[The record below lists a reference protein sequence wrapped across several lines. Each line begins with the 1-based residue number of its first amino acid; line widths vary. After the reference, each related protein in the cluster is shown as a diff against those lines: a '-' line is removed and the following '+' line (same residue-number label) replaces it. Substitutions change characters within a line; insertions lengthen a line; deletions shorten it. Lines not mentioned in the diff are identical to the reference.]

1 MRKNCI
7 LIWGIL
13 QRIGGNLDFKNIKY
27 KIMWSDNETT
37 EDFLGFKIHADLLL
51 DVIKDETVLPVTI
64 GVFGDWGSGKSSIL
78 KIIHEELKGK
88 DDDSLKDDT
97 LVLYFN
103 GWVFEGYDDAKA
115 ALLES
120 IIEQFGKH
128 KQLKNKVK
136 DETIKLLKSVNW
148 MRILGLSFKK
158 VILPTVAAYFTGGLS
173 LVPFLLQ
180 EFSQFNAKDLSEK
193 LTSDNAED
201 FLKDIIRKK
210 GVDETSL
217 VRDFRNDFKTM
228 MDKSKIKRL
237 VVMIDDLD
245 RCTPDRIIENLE
257 AVKLFLNV
265 DKTAFIIGADPRI
278 VRRAIEFRY
287 KTDDIKNSIDSDS
300 RNKRIVSD
308 YLEKLIQ
315 VPYNLPKL
323 SDREVETYMTL
334 LFCKKEIEPESF
346 NKILVEFYKNRTNRY
361 GAFGLGDI
369 QDILSD
375 GDKNK
380 LSKSVSLIAS
390 LSPIITD
397 GLNGNP
403 RQIKRFLNTFTLR
416 KRLVDIANIPNFR
429 IDILIKLM
437 VLEYSELA
445 LFQKIYEWQ
454 VSQNGEPKELNELET
469 LVQEHKKEDIKK
481 RFSSDWASDKLI
493 KWLTIEPKLSGTDLR
508 DYFWISRDQLEKSIS
523 GSSLIPVHIRNLC
536 KSLLEAGSGSILTNT
551 IETEVIG
558 KLDEKNLENLLYL
571 LEKELLKAPE
581 NGDIHK
587 VFIELMSKKVNCIDS
602 YKRIIRQVDNTKI
615 PFSLRHD
622 FNSAAKQN
630 PDIESIYPIFNPQSQ
645 IRKALNSKTK

>member
-1 MRKNCI
+1 
-7 LIWGIL
+7 
-13 QRIGGNLDFKNIKY
+13 
-27 KIMWSDNETT
+27 MWSDNETA
-37 EDFLGFKIHADLLL
+37 EDLLGFKVHADLLI
-51 DVIKDETVLPVTI
+51 DVIRDESVLPVTI

-78 KIIHEELKGK
+78 KIIYNELKGK
-88 DDDSLKDDT
+88 DEDTLKDDT
-97 LVLYFN
+97 LVLHFN

-136 DETIKLLKSVNW
+136 DETVKLLKSVNW

-158 VILPTVAAYFTGGLS
+158 VILPTAAAYFTGGLS

-180 EFSQFNAKDLSEK
+180 EFSQFSAKDLSEK
-193 LTSDNAED
+193 LTGDNVEE
-201 FLKDIIRKK
+201 FLKDILKK
-210 GVDETSL
+210 KEIEETTL
-217 VRDFRNDFKTM
+217 VRDFRDDFKTM
-228 MDKSKIKRL
+228 IDKSKIKRL

-287 KTDDIKNSIDSDS
+287 KTDDIKNSIDPDS

-334 LFCKKEIEPESF
+334 LFCKKEIQQESF
-346 NKILVEFYKNRTNRY
+346 NKILVEFYKNRETNRY

-369 QDILSD
+369 QSIGGLLTEE
-375 GDKNK
+375 DKNK

-416 KRLVDIANIPNFR
+416 KRLVDIANIPDFQ
-429 IDILIKLM
+429 IEVLIKLM
-437 VLEYSELA
+437 VLEYSALS
-445 LFQKIYEWQ
+445 LFQEIYEWQ
-454 VSQNGEPKELNELET
+454 ENQNGEPKEIIELEK
-469 LVQEHKKEDIKK
+469 LAGLKDKEGIKK
-481 RFSSDWASDKLI
+481 YKADWASDEII
-493 KWLTIEPKLSGTDLR
+493 KWLNIEPKLSNMNLK

-523 GSSLIPVHIRNLC
+523 GSSLIPIQIRKLC
-536 KSLLEAGSGSILTNT
+536 KSLLEAGSGSILVNT
-551 IETEVIG
+551 IETEVVG
-558 KLDEKNLENLLYL
+558 KLDENNLECLLSL

-581 NGDIHK
+581 NDNIHK

-602 YKRIIRQVDNTKI
+602 YKRIIQQVDNANI
-615 PFSLRHD
+615 SFSLQND
-622 FNSAAKQN
+622 FKLAAKQN
-630 PDIESIYPIFNPQSQ
+630 SEIATLYTIFDSKSQ
-645 IRKALNSKTK
+645 IYKALNPKTK

>member
-1 MRKNCI
+1 
-7 LIWGIL
+7 
-13 QRIGGNLDFKNIKY
+13 
-27 KIMWSDNETT
+27 MWSDNETT
-37 EDFLGFKIHADLLL
+37 EDLLGFKVHADLLL
-51 DVIKDETVLPVTI
+51 DVIRDESVLPVTI

-78 KIIHEELKGK
+78 KIIYEELKGE
-88 DDDSLKDDT
+88 DDDTLKDGT

-158 VILPTVAAYFTGGLS
+158 VILPTATAYFTGGLS

-180 EFSQFNAKDLSEK
+180 EFSQFNAKELLEK
-193 LTSDNAED
+193 LTGDNVED
-201 FLKDIIRKK
+201 FLKEILKK
-210 GVDETSL
+210 KEIEETTL
-217 VRDFRNDFKTM
+217 VRDFRKDFQTM

-287 KTDDIKNSIDSDS
+287 KTDDIKNSIDPDS

-334 LFCKKEIEPESF
+334 LFCKKEIKKQESF
-346 NKILVEFYKNRTNRY
+346 DQILMEFYKNKETNRY
-361 GAFGLGDI
+361 GAFGLGNI
-369 QDILSD
+369 QSIDGVLSEE
-375 GDKNK
+375 DKNK

-416 KRLVDIANIPNFR
+416 KRLVDIANIPDFK
-429 IDILIKLM
+429 IEILIKLM
-437 VLEYSELA
+437 VLEYSALS
-445 LFQKIYEWQ
+445 LFQDIYKWQ
-454 VSQNGEPKELNELET
+454 VSQNGEPKEIMELEKLT
-469 LVQEHKKEDIKK
+469 ELKDKEKIKK
-481 RFSSDWASDKLI
+481 YKSDWASDEII
-493 KWLTIEPKLSGTDLR
+493 KWLNIEPKLSNIDLK

-536 KSLLEAGSGSILTNT
+536 KSLLEAGSGTILVNT
-551 IETEVIG
+551 IKTEVIDR
-558 KLDEKNLENLLYL
+558 LDENNLEHLLSL

-581 NGDIHK
+581 NDNIHK
-587 VFIELMSKKVNCIDS
+587 VFIELMSKKVNCSDS
-602 YKRIIRQVDNTKI
+602 YKRVIQQVDSTKI
-615 PFSLRHD
+615 PFSLGND
-622 FNSAAKQN
+622 FKLAAKQN
-630 PDIESIYPIFNPQSQ
+630 PDIETLYAIFDSNSPIY
-645 IRKALNSKTK
+645 RALNPKIK

>member
-1 MRKNCI
+1 M
-7 LIWGIL
+7 
-13 QRIGGNLDFKNIKY
+13 
-27 KIMWSDNETT
+27 
-37 EDFLGFKIHADLLL
+37 

-78 KIIHEELKGK
+78 KIIYEELKGE
-88 DDDSLKDDT
+88 DDDTLKDET

-128 KQLKNKVK
+128 KQLKSKVK
-136 DETIKLLKSVNW
+136 DEILKLLKSVNW

-158 VILPTVAAYFTGGLS
+158 IIVPTAAAYLTGGFS
-173 LVPFLLQ
+173 LIPFLIQ
-180 EFSQFNAKDLSEK
+180 EFSQYNAKDLSEK
-193 LTSDNAED
+193 LTGDNVEE
-201 FLKDIIRKK
+201 FLKNLLKK
-210 GVDETSL
+210 KEIDETTL
-217 VRDFRNDFKTM
+217 IRDFRNDFKTM

-265 DKTAFIIGADPRI
+265 DKTAFVIGADPRI

-287 KTDDIKNSIDSDS
+287 KTDDIKNAIDPNS

-334 LFCKKEIEPESF
+334 LFCKKEIKRQESF
-346 NKILVEFYKNRTNRY
+346 NKILVEFHRNKETNRY
-361 GAFGLGDI
+361 GAFGLGNI
-369 QDILSD
+369 QSIDGLLSKE
-375 GDKNK
+375 DKDK
-380 LSKSVSLIAS
+380 LSESVSLIAS

-416 KRLVDIANIPNFR
+416 KRLVDIANIPDFK
-429 IDILIKLM
+429 IEILIKLM
-437 VLEYSELA
+437 VLEYSALS
-445 LFQKIYEWQ
+445 LFQDIYEWQ
-454 VSQNGEPKELNELET
+454 IRQNGEPKEIIELEK
-469 LVQEHKKEDIKK
+469 LAEIKDKEGIKK
-481 RFSSDWASDKLI
+481 YKSDWASDEII
-493 KWLTIEPKLSGTDLR
+493 KWLNIEPKLSNIDLK

-523 GSSLIPVHIRNLC
+523 GSSLIPVQIRNLC
-536 KSLLEAGSGSILTNT
+536 KTLLEAGSGTILVN
-551 IETEVIG
+551 IVEKEVIG
-558 KLDEKNLENLLYL
+558 KLDENNLENLLSL

-581 NGDIHK
+581 NDNIHK
-587 VFIELMSKKVNCIDS
+587 IFIELMSKKVNCIDS
-602 YKRIIRQVDNTKI
+602 YKRIIQQVDNTRI
-615 PFSLRHD
+615 SFSLQND
-622 FNSAAKQN
+622 FKLATQQNSEIKTL
-630 PDIESIYPIFNPQSQ
+630 YTIFDSKSQ
-645 IRKALNSKTK
+645 IYKALNPKTK